1 MKILTINSGST
12 SIKFKL
18 YEMPQEKCLASGKI
32 EGIGQKNATFSFGA
46 GFYPEEEDNYDV
58 PNHKAGLKLIIDK
71 LSSSNTGV
79 IKNKKDIDAIGHR
92 VVNIGDR
99 AQSYLIIN
107 DKVLND
113 IKECVELAPL
123 HNLHNLLGIEVCRD
137 IFNGVP
143 NIAIFDNIFH
153 KDMLPRAYL
162 YGIPYDYYEKYR
174 IRKYGFHGIAY
185 TYMVE
190 RVSKLLNKD
199 LKDIKIIAIMLG
211 GGSSITAVK
220 NGIAIDTSMG
230 FTPAEGLFMSTRSG
244 DLDPAI
250 ITYIMKKDD
259 LNPYEIDEIINKKSG
274 LLGLSKKYKDYREIE
289 KGVREDDENCIRAF
303 DSYVYKIKKYI
314 GSYIAAMDGVDAI
327 VYGGGIGENS
337 SITREAILDGF
348 SFIGLKL
355 DKNKNNSLKDEGF
368 ISTADSKVAVLV
380 VNVDEEIVIARETY
394 GLVRNLFQIA

>member
-32 EGIGQKNATFSFGA
+32 EGIGQTNSTFTFNSGS
-46 GFYPEEEDNYDV
+46 YSEKEKNYDI
-58 PNHKAGLKLIIDK
+58 PDHKVGLKLIIDK
-71 LSSSNTGV
+71 LSGSGTGV
-79 IKNKKDIDAIGHR
+79 IKDKKDIAAIGHR
-92 VVNIGDR
+92 VVNVGDR
-99 AQSYLIIN
+99 VSSYLIIN
-107 DKVLND
+107 DKVVDDLKD
-113 IKECVELAPL
+113 CIDLAPL
-123 HNLHNLLGIEVCRD
+123 HNPPNLLGIEVCRD
-137 IFNGVP
+137 IFNGTP

-153 KDMLPRAYL
+153 KNMLPKAFL

-185 TYMVE
+185 TYMVD
-190 RVSKLLNKD
+190 RVSKLLNKNLKD
-199 LKDIKIIAIMLG
+199 LKVIAIMLG

-250 ITYIMKKDD
+250 ITYIMKKDN
-259 LNPYEIDEIINKKSG
+259 LNPAEIDEIINKKSG
-274 LLGLSKKYKDYREIE
+274 LLGLSRKYKDYKEIE
-289 KGVREDDENCIRAF
+289 KGVLAGDEDCLRAF

-314 GSYIAAMDGVDAI
+314 GSYIAAMDGADAI
-327 VYGGGIGENS
+327 VFGGGIGENS

-348 SFIGLKL
+348 SFIGLELDK
-355 DKNKNNSLKDEGF
+355 DKNKNLKGEGLISANS
-368 ISTADSKVAVLV
+368 SKVTVFV

-394 GLVRNLFQIA
+394 KLIKNAN